1 MKNEITFGKPID
13 LFPALTER
21 QTMSISRQARAAGY
35 APVAP
40 APKPAP
46 AAPAPA
52 AAPPAPPVTSDP
64 ASAAKLAQIA
74 SALGVDP
81 NDEQALRAAFEALF
95 APIAEARALA
105 RRGMTGRELRLC
117 REKGI
122 DVVKYA
128 ATRAAIRDRG
138 R

>member
-1 MKNEITFGKPID
+1 MKHQVLTFGLPID
-13 LFPALTER
+13 LFPTER

-46 AAPAPA
+46 APAAPA
-52 AAPPAPPVTSDP
+52 APDP
-64 ASAAKLAQIA
+64 ASAAKLAQVA

-81 NDEQALRAAFEALF
+81 NDEQALRAAFEQLF
-95 APIAEARALA
+95 QPIAEARALA
-105 RRGMTGRELRLC
+105 RRGMTGRELRMC
-117 REKGI
+117 KEKGI